1 MSGSR
6 PGASDGE
13 AAAVPAT
20 TDLSGVPDLDL
31 VLGGGLPRG
40 SLIII
45 VGPPG
50 SGKTTLANQ
59 IAFNAAHSGRRSL
72 VLTALSEPTSKLIT
86 RLRSFTFYDDS
97 LVGDTLQFMSL
108 EQFLPAGLE
117 ATGDELIAIARERRA
132 ALVVLDGFRGM
143 RGADVDPQAAR
154 QFLYDVGTTLSV
166 LGTTTI
172 ITSEAD
178 PRDPLFFPEQ
188 TTADVI
194 IGLHYGL
201 VGVRQQRAIEAVKVR
216 AVDPLPGLHGLTLS
230 EQGARVFPRLEA
242 LITAAPGR
250 KRAED
255 AGDVGDE
262 WNGEHP
268 PRDPNQNRATFG
280 MPELDVLLGGGLT
293 RGTSALLIGSVGT
306 GKTLLGLHFILAGIA
321 AGEPGIFLGF
331 RESRR
336 QLIEKASAFAMGQ
349 QLRAALAPEGRLTLQ
364 RWAPVELN
372 PDIVANRLLEALD
385 KTGVR
390 RLVVDSVAELE
401 RAVVRNGD
409 PERVGDYMAGLIEAL
424 RGRDVT
430 TLFIKEHPQVLATD
444 LDLSTGPISVL
455 AENVLMLRQVE
466 HRSVLHRVLSVPKMR
481 FSAHDHMSREFVIA
495 APEGIRVLSPGES
508 GTEVLAALA
517 REQDT
522 EPYSPPR
529 RDQARGRR
537 GGAERPSGTQRTNG
551 DETIL
556 GADDVPPEGNT

>member
-1 MSGSR
+1 MSNSR
-6 PGASDGE
+6 PNASGRE
-13 AAAVPAT
+13 VVAAPSAADP
-20 TDLSGVPDLDL
+20 SGVPDLDL

-40 SLIII
+40 SLVII

-59 IAFNAAHSGRRSL
+59 IAFDAAHNGRRSL

-86 RLRSFTFYDDS
+86 RLRSFHFYDDS

-117 ATGDELIAIARERRA
+117 ATGDELISIAREHRA
-132 ALVVLDGFRGM
+132 ALVVLDGFRGV
-143 RGADVDPQAAR
+143 RGADVDPQVAR

-201 VGVRQQRAIEAVKVR
+201 VGVRQRRAIEAVKVR

-242 LITAAPGR
+242 LITSSPGR
-250 KRAED
+250 KSAED
-255 AGDVGDE
+255 AGAVSDE
-262 WNGEHP
+262 WDSGQP
-268 PRDPNQNRATFG
+268 PVNLEVNRASFS
-280 MPELDVLLGGGLT
+280 MPELDTLLSGGLT
-293 RGTSALLIGSVGT
+293 RGTSGLLIGSIGT
-306 GKTLLGLHFILAGIA
+306 GKTLLGLHFVLSGIQ
-321 AGEPGIFLGF
+321 AGEPGVFLGF

-336 QLIEKASAFAMGQ
+336 QLIEKASTFAMGQ
-349 QLRAALAPEGRLTLQ
+349 ELTAALAPGGHLTLQ
-364 RWAPVELN
+364 RWAPVELS
-372 PDIVANRLLEALD
+372 PDIVANRLLEAID
-385 KTGVR
+385 TAGAR
-390 RLVVDSVAELE
+390 RLVVDSVIELE
-401 RAVVRNGD
+401 RAVARNGD
-409 PERVGDYMAGLIEAL
+409 PARVADYMAALIEAL
-424 RGRDVT
+424 RARDVT
-430 TLFIKEHPQVLATD
+430 ALFIKEHPKVLASE

-455 AENVLMLRQVE
+455 AENVLMLRQLE
-466 HRSVLHRVLSVPKMR
+466 YRSALHRVLSVLKMR
-481 FSAHDHMSREFVIA
+481 FSAHDHMLREFTIT

-508 GTEVLAALA
+508 GKGVLAAFA

-522 EPYSPPR
+522 EHYNPPR
-529 RDQARGRR
+529 RDPARGRR
-537 GGAERPSGTQRTNG
+537 GGAQGTDRSLQTYGNDASPG
-551 DETIL
+551 MEH
-556 GADDVPPEGNT
+556 VPQEDS

>member
-1 MSGSR
+1 MSSSR

-13 AAAVPAT
+13 AVAAPSAVDP
-20 TDLSGVPDLDL
+20 SGVPDLDL

-40 SLIII
+40 SLVII

-59 IAFNAAHSGRRSL
+59 IAFSAAHNGRRSL

-86 RLRSFTFYDDS
+86 RLRSFQFYDDS

-117 ATGDELIAIARERRA
+117 ATGDELISIARSRRA
-132 ALVVLDGFRGM
+132 ALVVLDGFRGV
-143 RGADVDPQAAR
+143 RGSDVDPQVAR

-201 VGVRQQRAIEAVKVR
+201 AGVRQRRAVEAVKVR

-230 EQGARVFPRLEA
+230 EQGAHVFPRLEA
-242 LITAAPGR
+242 LITSSPGR
-250 KRAED
+250 KSAED
-255 AGDVGDE
+255 AGNVGDE
-262 WNGEHP
+262 WDNGSP
-268 PRDPNQNRATFG
+268 PGNPNQNRAPFG
-280 MPELDVLLGGGLT
+280 MPELDTLLSGGLT
-293 RGTSALLIGSVGT
+293 RGTSALLVGSIGT
-306 GKTLLGLHFILAGIA
+306 GKTLLGLHFVLTGIH
-321 AGEPGIFLGF
+321 AGEPGVFLGF

-336 QLIEKASAFAMGQ
+336 QLIEKASVFAMGQ
-349 QLRAALAPEGRLTLQ
+349 QLRSALESANQLTLQ

-385 KTGVR
+385 ETGAR
-390 RLVVDSVAELE
+390 RLVVDSVIELE
-401 RAVVRNGD
+401 RAVARNSD
-409 PERVGDYMAGLIEAL
+409 PERVGDFMAAVIEAL

-430 TLFIKEHPQVLATD
+430 TLFIKEHPKVLTSEMD
-444 LDLSTGPISVL
+444 FSTGPIAVL
-455 AENVLMLRQVE
+455 AENVLLLQQVGY
-466 HRSVLHRVLSVPKMR
+466 RSALHRVLSVPKMR
-481 FSAHDHMSREFVIA
+481 FSAHDHMLREFTIT
-495 APEGIRVLSPGES
+495 APDGIRVLSPGES
-508 GTEVLAALA
+508 DSGMLASLA

-522 EPYSPPR
+522 QRDIPPR
-529 RDQARGRR
+529 RDPARGRR
-537 GGAERPSGTQRTNG
+537 GGTQGPGVRRRPGGNDSSLGTS
-551 DETIL
+551 DL
-556 GADDVPPEGNT
+556 SPEES